1 MKKLFLSIVALM
13 AVCTLS
19 AQNLTEVFNKGAEA
33 YGAKDFA
40 TAAAAFEQ
48 VIDEGQLSDNEQD
61 QNLAA
66 TAKGYIAKCYF
77 QLGGRAMMGKNYEL
91 AIEHFTKSADL
102 ATLYGD
108 TTQEKKSLGYVAR
121 CYQAQGG
128 EAFNNKDYAAAAA
141 IFEKGYAADPKN
153 AQMANWL
160 GTCYCELGDYTKGL
174 EVLNK
179 VASNLNP
186 KYAEQAAEAKNLVTM
201 YTNNMVAGFQQNNDY
216 DGMLAAAEQMLA
228 ANAENPVALK
238 VRVQAYE
245 GKKDYAKVIELAEAA
260 ALAQTEAEDASYL
273 YYLLGSAYNAKEMKA
288 EAIAALQKVTAGATL
303 EAAKATIAELSK

>member
-1 MKKLFLSIVALM
+1 MKKLFLSIVAMM
-13 AVCTLS
+13 AVCSLS
-19 AQNLTEVFNKGAEA
+19 AQSVTETFNKGAEA
-33 YGAKDFA
+33 YGAKDYA

-61 QNLAA
+61 QKLAA

-77 QLGGRAMMGKNYEL
+77 QLGGRSLMAKDYAG

-108 TTQEKKSLGYVAR
+108 SAQEKKSLGYIAR

-128 EAFNNKDYAAAAA
+128 EAFNAKDYATAAA

-160 GTCYCELGDYTKGL
+160 GTCYCELGNYAQGL
-174 EVLNK
+174 EILNK
-179 VASNLNP
+179 VASNANP

-201 YTNNMVAGFQQNNDY
+201 YTNNMVAGFQQNGDY

-228 ANAENPVALK
+228 TNAENAVALK
-238 VRVQAYE
+238 IRVQAYE
-245 GKKDYAKVIELAEAA
+245 AKKDYAKVIELAEAA
-260 ALAQTEAEDASYL
+260 ALAQTDAEDASYI
-273 YYLLGSAYNAKEMKA
+273 YYLLGSVYNAKEMKPQA
-288 EAIAALQKVTAGATL
+288 IEALKKVTAGASV
-303 EAAKATIAELSK
+303 EAAQAAIAELSK